1 MEYNY
6 EKLLDRV
13 WNSLPE
19 KLKSMSRYEIPVANT
34 IVEGN
39 QTIIRN
45 FNEIADILNR
55 DSRHILTY
63 LSKELAAPATFDGN
77 RAIIQRVLRG
87 EMINKKIGDYAKE
100 YVLCHE
106 CKRPDTKITE
116 LSGEKI
122 IRCTACGGWWPM
134 RKIK

>member
-6 EKLLDRV
+6 EKLLDRA

-19 KLKSMSRYEIPVANT
+19 KLKIMSRFEIPVAN
-34 IVEGN
+34 IFVEGN
-39 QTIIRN
+39 QTIIKN
-45 FNEIADILNR
+45 FNEIADILSR
-55 DSRHILTY
+55 DPKHILTY

-77 RAIIQRVLRG
+77 RTIIQRVLRG
-87 EMINKKIGDYAKE
+87 NMINKKIEDYANE

-116 LSGEKI
+116 LGGRKI

>member
-1 MEYNY
+1 MEYDY
-6 EKLLDRV
+6 EKLLGRA

-19 KLKSMSRYEIPVANT
+19 KLRSMSRFEIPVAST
-34 IVEGN
+34 IIEGN

-45 FNEIADILNR
+45 FNEIADMLNR
-55 DSRHILTY
+55 DPKHILTY

-77 RAIIQRVLRG
+77 RVIIQRVLR
-87 EMINKKIGDYAKE
+87 ETMINKKIEEYANE

-122 IRCTACGGWWPM
+122 IRCTACGGWRPM
-134 RKIK
+134 GKIK

>member
-6 EKLLDRV
+6 EKLLDRA
-13 WNSLPE
+13 WNSIPE
-19 KLKSMSRYEIPVANT
+19 KLRSMSRFEIPTANT
-34 IVEGN
+34 FLEGN

-55 DSRHILTY
+55 DSKHILTY

-77 RAIIQRVLRG
+77 RVIIQRVLRDA
-87 EMINKKIGDYAKE
+87 MINKRIEDYAKE

-134 RKIK
+134 KKIK

>member
-13 WNSLPE
+13 WDNLPE
-19 KLKSMSRYEIPVANT
+19 KLKSMSRFEIPVAN
-34 IVEGN
+34 IIIEGN

-45 FNEIADILNR
+45 FNEIVDILNR
-55 DSRHILTY
+55 DSKHILTY

-77 RAIIQRVLRG
+77 RVIIQRVLRG
-87 EMINKKIGDYAKE
+87 MMINKKIEDYTNE

-122 IRCTACGGWWPM
+122 VRCTACGGWWPM
-134 RKIK
+134 KKIK

>member
-6 EKLLDRV
+6 EKLLDRT

-19 KLKSMSRYEIPVANT
+19 GLKSVSRFEIPVANT
-34 IVEGN
+34 FIEGN
-39 QTIIRN
+39 QTIVRN
-45 FNEIADILNR
+45 FNDIADILNR
-55 DSRHILTY
+55 DPRHILTY

-77 RAIIQRVLRG
+77 RAIIQRVLRDA
-87 EMINKKIGDYAKE
+87 MINRKIEDYAKE

-134 RKIK
+134 KKIK